1 MFDSYKSL
9 KIERLS
15 NLKPVEKNMY
25 FHLLIFRLDRAKFR
39 NKKQLKK
46 SY

>member
-1 MFDSYKSL
+1 MLDSYKSL

-15 NLKPVEKNMY
+15 NLKPVEKNMH
-25 FHLLIFRLDRAKFR
+25 FHLLISRLDIAKFR
-39 NKKQLKK
+39 NKKELKK